1 MLPVY
6 KNETMTYSEWE
17 AIHKAI
23 KEEGKAEKLYFLKQK
38 LSGLV
43 MTGLGILT
51 PFIMD
56 GDATPSLL
64 FVPLGLLFMFSK
76 EKFML

>member
-1 MLPVY
+1 MLAY
-6 KNETMTYSEWE
+6 KENQKFTYEEWKKIE
-17 AIHKAI
+17 KKE
-23 KEEGKAEKLYFLKQK
+23 KEERVYFLKQK

-51 PFIMD
+51 PFIAD

-64 FVPLGLLFMFSK
+64 FIPLGLLFMFSK